1 MILSNGAWDRSRHGW
16 IDCETMPANEETE
29 RNDASR
35 EDDFLLDPSL
45 LDALVQEAQAKEP
58 GTGDAAETGLSLSK
72 DDIEALLNN
81 EELGRTGAEKSL
93 ESEMPLAPRSSA
105 VGAERGNIDTVIPDA
120 PEASASADPDN
131 AVSQEMIDAL
141 IMAAS
146 RDENAPPPKMV
157 EPLQE
162 PATPARPR
170 KMEKEPEA
178 ARERQGHG
186 AGTQE
191 AGPESLPEQA
201 SITQRQGKLHRGVKR
216 PRMPRMPHMP
226 RMPRISIRGN
236 LIRAVASL
244 VVTVLVSAATFAYLQ
259 AHRERTPAF
268 EPIERI
274 AALIPEPEALTES
287 PKERTS
293 AVPPGSPGG
302 LAPSLTGT
310 QADKAFESLR
320 TAFLSLG
327 SDAVPSSIEAMHARM
342 TDFIL
347 GAPNHPRLAEIYQW
361 KAQLYEREQRIA
373 MAREMYKIIL
383 ARFQDIPNPD
393 AVFLGA
399 AKAAVALNQPADA
412 MRFARRLLD
421 EHPESPLVPEAEL
434 VLADAYAA
442 LNRTGDACMIW
453 SRIAQADPSSQAGKQ
468 AAERLG
474 QSLVEQGRFADAVH
488 LLEPLVNAAESAE
501 GHEKRY
507 WLLAR
512 AYRGVGRLEDA
523 RRRLNDILAFFGQSD
538 VVPDAMIELSQTLDE
553 LGLRSDAVQI
563 ALDAAQR
570 YPRNAAVL
578 RNQGNLLAANGQK
591 REAAEVLLA
600 ARSAGMKDPNLLLD
614 AARHF
619 RAAEDLPKAE
629 ETYARL
635 LLEFPRAPMAL
646 DAEIELAEVLCARGQ
661 TAKGIR
667 RLETL
672 LSTVSEGPKRLPVLF
687 SMANMYQGLGLKTRT
702 AEIYRRIAGLSNEP
716 EILARAAAALFD
728 AGAIDEGLA
737 VADRVDRG
745 KISEKTAC
753 ELLMKQAS
761 AIEPAN
767 PQRAFDCIEKA
778 YTDYPGQRTPA
789 IERKLM
795 AGYAAR
801 DDAIRAGALLA
812 AIEAQVRETPADAPH
827 FRHLAVIWADH
838 LYDQKD
844 YRGAADWYARASGE
858 ETANDPTTAWAAY
871 QLGNSLLKLG
881 DLAGG
886 AAAFDRVAASG
897 GEWVRDAQIKAAHA
911 RIALRTRGQ
920 PVPPMASAPGGRR

>member
-1 MILSNGAWDRSRHGW
+1 MVNGASGRPLNIGTNCH
-16 IDCETMPANEETE
+16 TMPANKETE
-29 RNDASR
+29 RNGASH

-45 LDALVQEAQAKEP
+45 LDALVQDAHAGESGAGDVGEAV
-58 GTGDAAETGLSLSK
+58 LSLSK
-72 DDIEALLNN
+72 GDIEALLNN
-81 EELGRTGAEKSL
+81 EELGQAGAEKAM
-93 ESEMPLAPRSSA
+93 ESEMILTPRPSPA
-105 VGAERGNIDTVIPDA
+105 VAERGDIDALIAGA
-120 PEASASADPDN
+120 PAASSSADQES

-146 RDENAPPPKMV
+146 RDENAPPPKHV

-162 PATPARPR
+162 PAKSPRPP
-170 KMEKEPEA
+170 KTEKKSEA
-178 ARERQGHG
+178 APDRQTAG

-191 AGPESLPEQA
+191 AGPQSLPEQA
-201 SITQRQGKLHRGVKR
+201 PITQRQGKLHRGVKR
-216 PRMPRMPHMP
+216 PRMPRMPRMP
-226 RMPRISIRGN
+226 HIPRISLRGN
-236 LIRAVASL
+236 RARAIASL
-244 VVTVLVSAATFAYLQ
+244 GVTVLVTAATFAYLK
-259 AHRERTPAF
+259 AHQERTPAF
-268 EPIERI
+268 EPVERI
-274 AALIPEPEALTES
+274 AALIPEPEVLSEPPPTG
-287 PKERTS
+287 TG

-320 TAFLSLG
+320 ADFLSLE
-327 SDAVPSSIEAMHARM
+327 SNAAPSSIEAMHARL

-347 GAPNHPRLAEIYQW
+347 AVPSHPRLAEIYQW

-383 ARFQDIPNPD
+383 ARFQEIPNPD

-399 AKAAVALNQPADA
+399 AKAAVALNQPSDA

-421 EHPESPLVPEAEL
+421 EYPGSPLAPEAEL

-442 LNRTGDACMIW
+442 LDRTGDACTIW
-453 SRIAQADPSSQAGKQ
+453 SRIVQADSASQTGKR

-474 QSLVEQGRFADAVH
+474 KTLIEQGRFADAVQ

-501 GHEKRY
+501 GNEKRY

-512 AYRGVGRLEDA
+512 AYRGVGRLEEA
-523 RRRLNDILAFFGQSD
+523 RRRLNDILTFFGQSD
-538 VVPDAMIELSQTLDE
+538 VIPDAMVELSQTLDE

-578 RNQGNLLAANGQK
+578 RNQGNLLAEEGNK
-591 REAAEVLLA
+591 REAAEALLA
-600 ARSAGMKDPNLLLD
+600 AQSAGMKDPNLLLD
-614 AARHF
+614 AARHY
-619 RAAEDLPKAE
+619 RAAEDLSKAE

-646 DAEIELAEVLCARGQ
+646 EAEIEWAEVMCARGQ
-661 TAKGIR
+661 SAKGIQ

-672 LSTVSEGPKRLPVLF
+672 LASLSDGPKRLPVLF
-687 SMANMYQGLGLKTRT
+687 SMANVYQGLGLKTRT
-702 AEIYRRIAGLSNEP
+702 ADIYRRIAGLSNEP
-716 EILARAAAALFD
+716 EVLARAAAALFD

-753 ELLMKQAS
+753 ELLMKQA
-761 AIEPAN
+761 AALEPAN
-767 PQRAFDCIEKA
+767 PQRAFDCVEKA
-778 YTDYPGQRTPA
+778 YTDYPSQRTPA

-795 AGYAAR
+795 AVYAAR
-801 DDAIRAGALLA
+801 DNAAGADELLA
-812 AIEAQVRETPADAPH
+812 SIEAQVRETPADAPRL
-827 FRHLAVIWADH
+827 RHAAAIWADH
-838 LYDQKD
+838 LYDKKD
-844 YRGAADWYARASGE
+844 YRGASDWYARAVGE
-858 ETANDPTTAWAAY
+858 ETTRDPEAAWAAY

-881 DLAGG
+881 DLAGS

-897 GEWVRDAQIKAAHA
+897 GEWARDAQIKAAYA
-911 RIALRTRGQ
+911 RITLRTRGQ